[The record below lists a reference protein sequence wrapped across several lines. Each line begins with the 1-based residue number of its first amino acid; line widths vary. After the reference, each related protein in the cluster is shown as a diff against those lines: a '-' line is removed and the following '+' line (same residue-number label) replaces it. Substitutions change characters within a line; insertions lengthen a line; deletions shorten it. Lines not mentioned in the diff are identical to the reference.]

1 MSEIYCISYSD
12 FGYLL
17 TEKDWSIKIQKLK
30 DYDFEVYEDLLTA
43 DDITLKRRF
52 LGSVPDL
59 FENSSDFKSEPE
71 LPYDVE
77 RFLMTYHGV
86 EVMVLGSYDFDRLFK
101 DKEKDSLGRQR
112 ACYLQSILIR
122 GSSRGCG
129 SISLKRYG
137 FEQYRASFQILK
149 GSLKEHPRSREQSL

>member
-52 LGSVPDL
+52 LGSVHDL

-77 RFLMTYHGV
+77 RFLMSYHGV
-86 EVMVLGSYDFDRLFK
+86 EIMVLGSYDFDRLFK
-101 DKEKDSLGRQR
+101 DKEKDSLGFVKVDKELVTCNQ
-112 ACYLQSILIR
+112 Y
-122 GSSRGCG
+122 
-129 SISLKRYG
+129 SL
-137 FEQYRASFQILK
+137 EDLAEDVVLLASNGMDLN
-149 GSLKEHPRSREQSL
+149 STEHLSKF

>member
-43 DDITLKRRF
+43 DDITLKRHF

-101 DKEKDSLGRQR
+101 DKEKDSLGFVKVDKELVTCNQ
-112 ACYLQSILIR
+112 Y
-122 GSSRGCG
+122 
-129 SISLKRYG
+129 SL
-137 FEQYRASFQILK
+137 EDLAEDVVLLASNGMDLN
-149 GSLKEHPRSREQSL
+149 STEHLSKS

>member
-59 FENSSDFKSEPE
+59 LKTVPILSLSLNFHTMLKDFS
-71 LPYDVE
+71 
-77 RFLMTYHGV
+77 
-86 EVMVLGSYDFDRLFK
+86 
-101 DKEKDSLGRQR
+101 
-112 ACYLQSILIR
+112 
-122 GSSRGCG
+122 
-129 SISLKRYG
+129 
-137 FEQYRASFQILK
+137 
-149 GSLKEHPRSREQSL
+149 

>member
-52 LGSVPDL
+52 LVSMHDL

-101 DKEKDSLGRQR
+101 DKEKDSLGFVKVDKELVTCNQ
-112 ACYLQSILIR
+112 Y
-122 GSSRGCG
+122 
-129 SISLKRYG
+129 SL
-137 FEQYRASFQILK
+137 EDLAEDVVLLASNGMDLN
-149 GSLKEHPRSREQSL
+149 STEHLSKS

>member
-52 LGSVPDL
+52 LDSVPDL

-101 DKEKDSLGRQR
+101 DKEKDSLGFVKVDKELVTCNQ
-112 ACYLQSILIR
+112 Y
-122 GSSRGCG
+122 
-129 SISLKRYG
+129 SL
-137 FEQYRASFQILK
+137 EDLAEDVVLLASNGMDLN
-149 GSLKEHPRSREQSL
+149 STEHLSKS

>member
-52 LGSVPDL
+52 LGSVHDL
-59 FENSSDFKSEPE
+59 FENCSGFKSEPE

-101 DKEKDSLGRQR
+101 DKEKDSLGFVKVDKELVTCNQ
-112 ACYLQSILIR
+112 Y
-122 GSSRGCG
+122 
-129 SISLKRYG
+129 SL
-137 FEQYRASFQILK
+137 EDLAEDVVLLASNGMDLN
-149 GSLKEHPRSREQSL
+149 STEHLSKS

>member
-43 DDITLKRRF
+43 DDITLKRCF

-101 DKEKDSLGRQR
+101 DKEKDSLGFVKVDKELVTCNQ
-112 ACYLQSILIR
+112 Y
-122 GSSRGCG
+122 
-129 SISLKRYG
+129 SL
-137 FEQYRASFQILK
+137 EDLAEDVVLLASNGMDLN
-149 GSLKEHPRSREQSL
+149 STEHLSKS

>member
-52 LGSVPDL
+52 LGSVHDL
-59 FENSSDFKSEPE
+59 LKTVPILSLSLNFHTMLKDFS
-71 LPYDVE
+71 
-77 RFLMTYHGV
+77 
-86 EVMVLGSYDFDRLFK
+86 
-101 DKEKDSLGRQR
+101 
-112 ACYLQSILIR
+112 
-122 GSSRGCG
+122 
-129 SISLKRYG
+129 
-137 FEQYRASFQILK
+137 
-149 GSLKEHPRSREQSL
+149 

>member
-86 EVMVLGSYDFDRLFK
+86 EDVVLL
-101 DKEKDSLGRQR
+101 
-112 ACYLQSILIR
+112 
-122 GSSRGCG
+122 
-129 SISLKRYG
+129 
-137 FEQYRASFQILK
+137 ASNGMDLN
-149 GSLKEHPRSREQSL
+149 STEHLSKS

>member
-43 DDITLKRRF
+43 DKITLKRRF
-52 LGSVPDL
+52 LGCVPDL
-59 FENSSDFKSEPE
+59 FENSADFKSEPE
-71 LPYDVE
+71 LPSDIE
-77 RFLMTYHGV
+77 RFLMTYQGL

-101 DKEKDSLGRQR
+101 DKEKDSLGFVKVDKALVTCNQ
-112 ACYLQSILIR
+112 Y
-122 GSSRGCG
+122 
-129 SISLKRYG
+129 SLEDLAEDVVLLASNG
-137 FEQYRASFQILK
+137 MDLNSTEQLSN
-149 GSLKEHPRSREQSL
+149 S

>member
-52 LGSVPDL
+52 LGSVHDL
-59 FENSSDFKSEPE
+59 FGNSSDFKSEPE

-101 DKEKDSLGRQR
+101 DKEKDSLGFVKVDKELVTCNQ
-112 ACYLQSILIR
+112 Y
-122 GSSRGCG
+122 
-129 SISLKRYG
+129 SL
-137 FEQYRASFQILK
+137 EDLAEDVVLLASNGMDLN
-149 GSLKEHPRSREQSL
+149 STEHLSKS

>member
-52 LGSVPDL
+52 LGNVPDL

-101 DKEKDSLGRQR
+101 DKEKDSLGFVKVDKELVTCNQ
-112 ACYLQSILIR
+112 Y
-122 GSSRGCG
+122 
-129 SISLKRYG
+129 SL
-137 FEQYRASFQILK
+137 EDLAEDVVLLASNGMDLN
-149 GSLKEHPRSREQSL
+149 STEHLSKS

>member
-52 LGSVPDL
+52 LGNVPDL

-77 RFLMTYHGV
+77 RFLMTYYGV

-101 DKEKDSLGRQR
+101 DKEKDSLGLVKVDKELVTCNQ
-112 ACYLQSILIR
+112 Y
-122 GSSRGCG
+122 
-129 SISLKRYG
+129 SL
-137 FEQYRASFQILK
+137 EDLAEDVVLLASNGMDLN
-149 GSLKEHPRSREQSL
+149 STEHLSKS

>member
-43 DDITLKRRF
+43 DKITLKRRF

-59 FENSSDFKSEPE
+59 FENSADFKSEPE
-71 LPYDVE
+71 LPSDID
-77 RFLMTYHGV
+77 RFLMTYQGI

-101 DKEKDSLGRQR
+101 DKEKDSLGFVKVDKALVTCNQYS
-112 ACYLQSILIR
+112 AEDLAEDVVLLASNGMDLN
-122 GSSRGCG
+122 ST
-129 SISLKRYG
+129 
-137 FEQYRASFQILK
+137 EQLSN
-149 GSLKEHPRSREQSL
+149 S

>member
-59 FENSSDFKSEPE
+59 SENSSDFKSEPE

-101 DKEKDSLGRQR
+101 DKEKDSLGFVKVDKELVTCNQ
-112 ACYLQSILIR
+112 Y
-122 GSSRGCG
+122 
-129 SISLKRYG
+129 SL
-137 FEQYRASFQILK
+137 EDLAEDVVLLASNGMDLN
-149 GSLKEHPRSREQSL
+149 STEHLSKF

>member
-43 DDITLKRRF
+43 DKITLKRRF

-59 FENSSDFKSEPE
+59 FENSADFKSEPE
-71 LPYDVE
+71 LPSDID
-77 RFLMTYHGV
+77 RFLMTYQGI

-101 DKEKDSLGRQR
+101 DKEKDSLGFVKVDK
-112 ACYLQSILIR
+112 ALVSINQYSAEDLAEDVVLLASN
-122 GSSRGCG
+122 GMDLNST
-129 SISLKRYG
+129 
-137 FEQYRASFQILK
+137 EQLSN
-149 GSLKEHPRSREQSL
+149 S

>member
-52 LGSVPDL
+52 LGSLPDL

-101 DKEKDSLGRQR
+101 DKEKDSLGFVKEKD
-112 ACYLQSILIR
+112 
-122 GSSRGCG
+122 
-129 SISLKRYG
+129 SLG
-137 FEQYRASFQILK
+137 FVKVDKELVTCNQYSLEDLAEDVVLLASNGMDLN
-149 GSLKEHPRSREQSL
+149 STEHLSKF

>member
-30 DYDFEVYEDLLTA
+30 GYDFDVYEDLLTA
-43 DDITLKRRF
+43 DKITLKRRF

-59 FENSSDFKSEPE
+59 FENSADFKSEPE
-71 LPYDVE
+71 LPSDID
-77 RFLMTYHGV
+77 RFLMTYQGL

-101 DKEKDSLGRQR
+101 DKEKDSLGFVKVDKALVTCNQYS
-112 ACYLQSILIR
+112 AEDLAEDVVLLASNGMDLN
-122 GSSRGCG
+122 ST
-129 SISLKRYG
+129 
-137 FEQYRASFQILK
+137 EQLSN
-149 GSLKEHPRSREQSL
+149 S

>member
-86 EVMVLGSYDFDRLFK
+86 EVMVQVLMTLTD
-101 DKEKDSLGRQR
+101 
-112 ACYLQSILIR
+112 C
-122 GSSRGCG
+122 
-129 SISLKRYG
+129 LKIKKKTVLALLR
-137 FEQYRASFQILK
+137 
-149 GSLKEHPRSREQSL
+149 

>member
-43 DDITLKRRF
+43 GGITLKRRF

-86 EVMVLGSYDFDRLFK
+86 EVMVLGSYDFED
-101 DKEKDSLGRQR
+101 
-112 ACYLQSILIR
+112 C
-122 GSSRGCG
+122 
-129 SISLKRYG
+129 LKIKKKTVLALLR
-137 FEQYRASFQILK
+137 
-149 GSLKEHPRSREQSL
+149 

>member
-59 FENSSDFKSEPE
+59 SENSSDFKSEPE

-86 EVMVLGSYDFDRLFK
+86 EVMVLGSYDIDRLFK
-101 DKEKDSLGRQR
+101 DKEKDSLGFVKVDKELVTCNQ
-112 ACYLQSILIR
+112 Y
-122 GSSRGCG
+122 
-129 SISLKRYG
+129 SL
-137 FEQYRASFQILK
+137 EDLAEDVVLLASNGMDLN
-149 GSLKEHPRSREQSL
+149 STEHLSKS

>member
-30 DYDFEVYEDLLTA
+30 DYDFEVYEDLLTSEG
-43 DDITLKRRF
+43 ITLKRRF

-71 LPYDVE
+71 LPCDID
-77 RFLMTYHGV
+77 RFLMTHNGIEAV
-86 EVMVLGSYDFDRLFK
+86 VVGSYDFERLFRDKTK
-101 DKEKDSLGRQR
+101 DEFGFVKVDK
-112 ACYLQSILIR
+112 ALIDCNLY
-122 GSSRGCG
+122 SSED
-129 SISLKRYG
+129 LA
-137 FEQYRASFQILK
+137 EDMVLLASNGIDLN
-149 GSLKEHPRSREQSL
+149 STDNLSNT

>member
-43 DDITLKRRF
+43 DKITLKRRF

-59 FENSSDFKSEPE
+59 FENSADFKSEPE
-71 LPYDVE
+71 LPSDID
-77 RFLMTYHGV
+77 RFFMTYEGI

-101 DKEKDSLGRQR
+101 DKEKDSLGFVKVDKALVTCNQ
-112 ACYLQSILIR
+112 Y
-122 GSSRGCG
+122 SSEDLAEDVVLLASNGMDLN
-129 SISLKRYG
+129 ST
-137 FEQYRASFQILK
+137 EQLSN
-149 GSLKEHPRSREQSL
+149 S

>member
-52 LGSVPDL
+52 LGSVPDQI
-59 FENSSDFKSEPE
+59 
-71 LPYDVE
+71 
-77 RFLMTYHGV
+77 
-86 EVMVLGSYDFDRLFK
+86 
-101 DKEKDSLGRQR
+101 GR
-112 ACYLQSILIR
+112 A
-122 GSSRGCG
+122 
-129 SISLKRYG
+129 
-137 FEQYRASFQILK
+137 
-149 GSLKEHPRSREQSL
+149 HV

>member
-59 FENSSDFKSEPE
+59 SENSSDFKSEPE

-101 DKEKDSLGRQR
+101 DKEKDSLGFVKVDKELVTCNQ
-112 ACYLQSILIR
+112 Y
-122 GSSRGCG
+122 
-129 SISLKRYG
+129 SL
-137 FEQYRASFQILK
+137 EDLAEDVVLLASNGMDLNCT
-149 GSLKEHPRSREQSL
+149 EHLSKF

>member
-59 FENSSDFKSEPE
+59 SENSSDFKSEPE

-101 DKEKDSLGRQR
+101 DKEKDSLGFVKVDKELVTCNQ
-112 ACYLQSILIR
+112 Y
-122 GSSRGCG
+122 
-129 SISLKRYG
+129 SL
-137 FEQYRASFQILK
+137 EDLAEDVVLLASNGMDLN
-149 GSLKEHPRSREQSL
+149 STEHLSKS

>member
-12 FGYLL
+12 IGYLL

-59 FENSSDFKSEPE
+59 SENSSDFKSEPE

-101 DKEKDSLGRQR
+101 DKEKDSFGFVKVDKELVTCNQ
-112 ACYLQSILIR
+112 Y
-122 GSSRGCG
+122 
-129 SISLKRYG
+129 SL
-137 FEQYRASFQILK
+137 EDLAEDVVLLASNGMDLN
-149 GSLKEHPRSREQSL
+149 STEHLSKS

>member
-59 FENSSDFKSEPE
+59 FENSADFKSEPE
-71 LPYDVE
+71 LPSDIE
-77 RFLMTYHGV
+77 RFIMTYEGI

-101 DKEKDSLGRQR
+101 DKEKDCLGFVKVDKALVTVNQYSLEDL
-112 ACYLQSILIR
+112 AEDVVLL
-122 GSSRGCG
+122 
-129 SISLKRYG
+129 
-137 FEQYRASFQILK
+137 ASNGMDLN
-149 GSLKEHPRSREQSL
+149 STEHLSNS

>member
-52 LGSVPDL
+52 LGRVPDL

-101 DKEKDSLGRQR
+101 DKEKDSLGFVKVDKELVTCNQ
-112 ACYLQSILIR
+112 Y
-122 GSSRGCG
+122 
-129 SISLKRYG
+129 SL
-137 FEQYRASFQILK
+137 EDLAEDVVLLASNGMDLN
-149 GSLKEHPRSREQSL
+149 STEHLSKF

>member
-59 FENSSDFKSEPE
+59 FENISDFKSEPE

-101 DKEKDSLGRQR
+101 DKEKDSLGFVKVEKELVTCNQ
-112 ACYLQSILIR
+112 Y
-122 GSSRGCG
+122 
-129 SISLKRYG
+129 SL
-137 FEQYRASFQILK
+137 EDLAEDVVLLASNGMDLN
-149 GSLKEHPRSREQSL
+149 STEHLSKS

>member
-52 LGSVPDL
+52 LGIVPDL

-86 EVMVLGSYDFDRLFK
+86 EVMVLGSYDIDRLFK
-101 DKEKDSLGRQR
+101 DKEKDSLGFVKVDKELVTCNQ
-112 ACYLQSILIR
+112 Y
-122 GSSRGCG
+122 
-129 SISLKRYG
+129 SL
-137 FEQYRASFQILK
+137 EDLAEDVVLLASNGMDLN
-149 GSLKEHPRSREQSL
+149 STEHLSKS